1 VKRLSK
7 LSISLKIAFAF
18 TFIAANSVGYLW
30 YISKRMIASD
40 AAYSA
45 YLENDATAGTMAAKL
60 GRTVYQMSY
69 VAFRALGEADP
80 DESDRVG
87 AGFEPLPG
95 EAGKL
100 IAGVRRYAPAA
111 FHDRTERI
119 AELVETYAKLTGEM
133 CIMAKRGQSAQA
145 LTLAHKKVDPL
156 QKTLFAEL
164 DTFTGDLAA
173 AIQTGAATLA
183 AETRTTLFWVIG
195 SSAAGIAVSILVG
208 LVLVN
213 YGVTR
218 PLGRLTA
225 ALKAMAGGELG
236 TEVPEARRGDE
247 IGAIGKAV
255 EGIKA
260 LVSRNAAEQA
270 EAKRLT
276 EAAVA
281 AERSRTLMGFA
292 DGFEATV
299 GRIIGLV
306 SGSVASLQATA
317 RSMTDTAAKTAV
329 RSTTVAAAAEEAA
342 TNVNTVASA
351 AEELGTSVLEISR
364 QVSGSATLAQNAV
377 TEADQTAALV
387 QDLSAAAG
395 KVGAVV
401 ELIAAIASQTNLLA
415 LNATIEAARAGEA
428 GRGFAVVAGEVKELA
443 GQAARATEEISA
455 QIGRIQGAT
464 GQAVSMIAT
473 ITARIREIDA
483 VATSIAAAVDQQ
495 GAATHEIV
503 RNVAQA
509 ATGTSEV
516 TSNMVGVAEASEATG
531 AAADQVLAATAA
543 LARQSEDLGGEVHRF
558 LATIR
563 AA

>member
-1 VKRLSK
+1 VKPFFKVR
-7 LSISLKIAFAF
+7 ISYKIAFAF
-18 TFIAANSVGYLW
+18 AFIAANSVGYLW
-30 YISKRMIASD
+30 YISKRMIVVD

-45 YLENDATAGTMAAKL
+45 YLDNDATAAAMAARL
-60 GRTVYQMSY
+60 GRVVYQMSY

-80 DESDRVG
+80 DASDRVG
-87 AGFEPLPG
+87 AAFEPLPA
-95 EAGKL
+95 EAAKL
-100 IAGVRRYAPAA
+100 LDGVRLNAPAFHERTDRIAGLL
-111 FHDRTERI
+111 D
-119 AELVETYAKLTGEM
+119 TYAKLTGEM
-133 CIMAKRGQSAQA
+133 CAMTKKGMSAQA

-164 DTFTGDLAA
+164 DAFADDLGA
-173 AIQTGAATLA
+173 AIRSGSAALGT
-183 AETRTTLFWVIG
+183 ETRTTLAWVIG
-195 SSAAGIAVSILVG
+195 LSAAGIAASILFG
-208 LVLVN
+208 LLIVN
-213 YGVTR
+213 FGVTR
-218 PLGRLTA
+218 PLGRLAA
-225 ALKAMAGGELG
+225 ALKAMADGELG
-236 TEVPEARRGDE
+236 TEVQEARRKDE

-276 EAAVA
+276 DEAAA
-281 AERSRTLMGFA
+281 ADRSRTLLAFA

-306 SGSVASLQATA
+306 SGSVATLQSTA
-317 RSMTDTAAKTAV
+317 RTMTDTAVRTAD
-329 RSTTVAAAAEEAA
+329 RSTTVAAAAEDAA
-342 TNVNTVASA
+342 ANVNTVASA
-351 AEELGTSVLEISR
+351 AEELGSSVLEIGR

-377 TEADQTAALV
+377 AEADQTAALV

-401 ELIAAIASQTNLLA
+401 ELIAAIARQTNLLA

-443 GQAARATEEISA
+443 GQAARATDDISA
-455 QIGRIQGAT
+455 QISHIQGAT
-464 GQAVSMIAT
+464 GQAVSVIAT

-483 VATSIAAAVDQQ
+483 VATSIAAAVEQQ
-495 GAATHEIV
+495 GAATQEIV
-503 RNVAQA
+503 RNVGQA
-509 ATGTSEV
+509 ASGTSAITGT
-516 TSNMVGVAEASEATG
+516 MAGVAEASEATG
-531 AAADQVLAATAA
+531 AAGQVLAAASA
-543 LARQSEDLGGEVHRF
+543 LARQSEELGGEVRRF

>member
-1 VKRLSK
+1 
-7 LSISLKIAFAF
+7 
-18 TFIAANSVGYLW
+18 
-30 YISKRMIASD
+30 
-40 AAYSA
+40 
-45 YLENDATAGTMAAKL
+45 MAARL

-87 AGFEPLPG
+87 AGFEPLPA

-100 IAGVRRYAPAA
+100 ITGVRSYAPAA

-145 LTLAHKKVDPL
+145 LTLAHKKVDPV

-164 DTFTGDLAA
+164 DAFATDLGAAIENGAA
-173 AIQTGAATLA
+173 ALSAD
-183 AETRTTLFWVIG
+183 TRTTLYWVIG
-195 SSAAGIAVSILVG
+195 SSAAGIAISILLG
-208 LVLVN
+208 LLLVN
-213 YGVTR
+213 QGVTR
-218 PLGRLTA
+218 PLGRMA
-225 ALKAMAGGELG
+225 SALKAMADGELG
-236 TEVPEARRGDE
+236 TDVPEARRRDE

-276 EAAVA
+276 DEAAA
-281 AERSRTLMGFA
+281 ADRSRTLMAFA

-306 SGSVASLQATA
+306 STSVASLQTTA
-317 RSMTDTAAKTAV
+317 RTMTDTAARTAD
-329 RSTTVAAAAEEAA
+329 RSTTVATAAEEAA
-342 TNVNTVASA
+342 TNVSTVASA
-351 AEELGTSVLEISR
+351 AEELGSSVLEIGR
-364 QVSGSATLAQNAV
+364 QVSGSASLAQNTVA
-377 TEADQTAALV
+377 EADRTAALV
-387 QDLSAAAG
+387 QELSAAAG

-428 GRGFAVVAGEVKELA
+428 GRGFAVVAGEVKALA
-443 GQAARATEEISA
+443 GQAARATGEISD

-464 GQAVSMIAT
+464 GQAVSVIAT

-483 VATSIAAAVDQQ
+483 VSTSIAAAVEQQ
-495 GAATHEIV
+495 GAATQEIV

-531 AAADQVLAATAA
+531 AAADQVLIATAA
-543 LARQSEDLGGEVHRF
+543 LARQSEELGGEVRRF